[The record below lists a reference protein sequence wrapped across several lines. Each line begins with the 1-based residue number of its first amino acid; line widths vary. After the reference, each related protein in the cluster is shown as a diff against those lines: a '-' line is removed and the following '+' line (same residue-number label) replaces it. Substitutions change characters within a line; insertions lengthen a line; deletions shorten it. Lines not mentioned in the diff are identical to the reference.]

1 VNTRDHAPDMPAMNS
16 PVSGSPWKPSA
27 DSAAIRPPGPST
39 VAVADLAP
47 RPRQRRRLAVAAIVV
62 GVLAVTGAGAAA
74 IGHAVAGT
82 SNGSVRTGPDG
93 DGPPLGGR
101 SGHRHGPDGVGGT
114 DVGGPGVGGP
124 GVGAGVPAAG
134 TST

>member
-1 VNTRDHAPDMPAMNS
+1 V
-16 PVSGSPWKPSA
+16 
-27 DSAAIRPPGPST
+27 
-39 VAVADLAP
+39 
-47 RPRQRRRLAVAAIVV
+47 VAAIVV

-74 IGHAVAGT
+74 IGHAVAVAGS

-114 DVGGPGVGGP
+114 